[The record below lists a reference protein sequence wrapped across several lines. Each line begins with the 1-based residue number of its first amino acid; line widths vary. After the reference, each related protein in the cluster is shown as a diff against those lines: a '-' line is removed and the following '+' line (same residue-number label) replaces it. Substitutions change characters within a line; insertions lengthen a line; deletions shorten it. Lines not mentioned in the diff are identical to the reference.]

1 MRTVGIRPAVYN
13 NTKSTL
19 PYYRPLVTN
28 AKKKNWWRAPPAL
41 IADHVAVNV
50 YEHIKEN
57 TCFLHVLTL
66 VGKEN

>member
-1 MRTVGIRPAVYN
+1 MVYN